1 MIELLLKKNQKK
13 YVEDKFY
20 LIKKGKILTK
30 DIFANGK
37 YVANENYL
45 KKGDIIGNLLNFYN
59 LKDENIE
66 KNSEL
71 EIKALENSIL
81 EEINFS
87 LNKIDIVENVMEQL
101 TRKIRNRLVFHKY
114 SKEGY
119 ILASMLSYGEEEGII
134 KKTDINY
141 EDFNMSR
148 SQFYLI
154 FSKLKK
160 ENFFTLKENNYI
172 LNKDKIYQYLNE
184 D

>member
-30 DIFANGK
+30 DIFPNGK
-37 YVANENYL
+37 YVVNENYL

-87 LNKIDIVENVMEQL
+87 LNKIDIVGNVMEQL
-101 TRKIRNRLVFHKY
+101 TRKVRSRLIFHKY

-119 ILASMLSYGEEEGII
+119 ILAAMLSYGGEEGVI
-134 KKTDINY
+134 KKSDITY

-160 ENFFTLKENNYI
+160 DNFFTLENNSYI
-172 LNKDKIYQYLNE
+172 LNKDKIYEYLNK